1 MSRITSLRTIFFAL
15 ALGVCAHGAHA
26 QKRGFAVVV
35 DSISYREAKAE
46 ILDYVRAIED
56 MQGMRVYTVI
66 DRWSIPD
73 SIREELKRL
82 YGRKDAPIVGCVFMG
97 DIPVPMIR
105 DAQYLCSA
113 FKMSQKM
120 PWRDSSVPSDR
131 FYDDFGLQFRFLKK
145 DSTAPYF
152 YYSLAAEGD
161 QQVKP
166 NIFSGRIRPTD
177 TDASSRYEKLRAY
190 LSKAT
195 YRKRHP
201 ERLTSMFVYTGSG
214 SLSESKV
221 AHIDEIISLR
231 EHFPASAN
239 AKGAFPDG
247 RQTLSNTGV
256 TFSYMDYSDAPYIK
270 TKLMNEMMRPDLS
283 VGLMHHHGDY
293 DTQYLSSYPRPQ
305 GRAEALKYLRHC
317 YAQRIGNACRFGEN
331 VDSVKQV
338 LRERDGVRS
347 GWLDSLDERQVKEL
361 DSIESSRQNLT
372 LPDFRRF
379 GYKPNCRLVL
389 YDACYNGSFHRDDCI
404 ANEYIFQSG
413 STIVGLGATVNVLQ
427 DKWPDRYLGLMS
439 LGMMAGYMNMLNA
452 DLEMHVVGDPTFC
465 FLPDKDNAKINTGA
479 DLTNTEAALSNT
491 GADFSNTG
499 TDLNRLLVSA
509 GHADWHNLLVSSSLP
524 DIQALAVRRLADSGA
539 LSSDSLKEIM
549 RFSPYGI
556 VRLEAYLAIRARGY
570 NQDYVDALLLGAN
583 DNFELLQ
590 RFAVNDI
597 IHCGD
602 VRLTDTYARLLTQ
615 NNTSARVAF
624 NALDGV
630 QFFPKQSLIKA
641 VEHCLDSLSV
651 CVINPDD
658 YRQSLMNK
666 ISKYFDRWD
675 EDIDRLCMDSLSHRR
690 AMLQADFMRIYL
702 PPYQAAK
709 VAAYA
714 EKVENEELQT
724 ALLGALGWH
733 RLGFQA
739 EDVRAC
745 VRRMAANR
753 RLPKAVRSEAVRT
766 LKRLT
771 P

>member
-1 MSRITSLRTIFFAL
+1 MSRIISLRTIFFAL
-15 ALGVCAHGAHA
+15 ALGVCAFGARA
-26 QKRGFAVVV
+26 QKKGFAVVV
-35 DSISYREAKAE
+35 DSISYREAKTE

-56 MQGMRVYTVI
+56 VQGMRVYTVI
-66 DRWSIPD
+66 DRWGIPD

-82 YGRKDAPIVGCVFMG
+82 YAQKDAPIAGCVFMG

-131 FYDDFGLQFRFLKK
+131 FYDDFGLQFRFLKN

-152 YYSLAAEGD
+152 YYSLTSDGD

-177 TDASSRYEKLRAY
+177 TAGSSRYEKLRAY

-221 AHIDEIISLR
+221 AHIDEMGSMR

-239 AKGAFPDG
+239 AKGAFPNG
-247 RQTLSNTGV
+247 IQMLSNTGV

-270 TKLMNEMMRPDLS
+270 TKLMTEMMRPDLS

-305 GRAEALKYLRHC
+305 GRAEALEYLRHC
-317 YAQRIGNACRFGEN
+317 YAQRIGNAYRFGEN
-331 VDSVKQV
+331 VDSVKHV
-338 LRERDGVRS
+338 LCERDGVPYA
-347 GWLDSLDERQVKEL
+347 WLDSLDERQVNEQ

-372 LPDFRRF
+372 LPDFQRF

-389 YDACYNGSFHRDDCI
+389 FDACYNGSFHRDDCI

-413 STIVGLGATVNVLQ
+413 STIAGLGATVNVLQ

-439 LGMMAGYMNMLNA
+439 RGMMVGYMNMLNA
-452 DLEMHVVGDPTFC
+452 DLEMHVIGDPTFC
-465 FLPDKDNAKINTGA
+465 FLPDSNDAKSSLPDIQAKSSLPGIQA
-479 DLTNTEAALSNT
+479 K
-491 GADFSNTG
+491 
-499 TDLNRLLVSA
+499 
-509 GHADWHNLLVSSSLP
+509 SSLP
-524 DIQALAVRRLADSGA
+524 DIQALTIRRLADSGV

-549 RFSPYGI
+549 RSSPYGI
-556 VRLEAYLAIRARGY
+556 VRLEAYQAIRERGY
-570 NQDYVDALLLGAN
+570 NQDFVDALLLGAN
-583 DNFELLQ
+583 DDFELLQ

-602 VRLTDTYARLLTQ
+602 ARLTDTYARLLTQ

-630 QFFPKQSLIKA
+630 QFFPKQSLLKA

-651 CVINPDD
+651 YVVNPDD
-658 YRQSLMNK
+658 YRQSLINK

-702 PPYQAAK
+702 PPYQAAR
-709 VAAYA
+709 VAAYT
-714 EKVENEELQT
+714 EKVDNEELQT

-733 RLGFQA
+733 RLGFQV
-739 EDVRAC
+739 EEVRAS

-753 RLPKAVRSEAVRT
+753 RLPQAVRSEAVRT